1 VRLNSQVNGRPFI
14 KHAMT
19 VSDYHT
25 PKMKDN
31 DFLPGLPHA
40 VIVPAELAPRTAY
53 YSLAPPSPPAIHIP
67 HAPDSEGIVLPAYE
81 GVGGE
86 DLTQDD
92 LRQIT
97 QVSHT
102 AVDQT
107 RNWKYENRRE
117 VQLITPFLY
126 LGPSIAAKD
135 IKFIQSEDITM
146 LLVIRDTM
154 SALARMLSGDRVA
167 NQLGI
172 ASAAVDVSGSQE
184 LIAAFPRAIKIINEH
199 LLSIYHQQALTGT
212 GHSDGNIIIDQSTF
226 KRGKVLVFC
235 ESGNERSACVVA
247 AYMMA
252 VYGMDLVTA
261 IQFVQSQRFCIALD
275 DQMKGLL
282 RSFQDILEAQRFV
295 QKAKATGLA
304 PVSAVPDAGLFN
316 PGRCKSK
323 RHIGDTMGDDMEV
336 DVSGEMDDGRFEGRT
351 SFRPFMDRDEN

>member
-1 VRLNSQVNGRPFI
+1 MKEEGF
-14 KHAMT
+14 
-19 VSDYHT
+19 T
-25 PKMKDN
+25 PG
-31 DFLPGLPHA
+31 FSHA
-40 VIVPAELAPRTAY
+40 VVVPAELAPRTAY
-53 YSLAPPSPPAIHIP
+53 YSLAPPSPPSIHVP
-67 HAPDSEGIVLPAYE
+67 HTLGSEGIVLPAYE

-86 DLTQDD
+86 DLTQED
-92 LRQIT
+92 LRKIA
-97 QVSHT
+97 QVTHT

-117 VQLITPFLY
+117 AQLITPFLY
-126 LGPSIAAKD
+126 LGPSVAAKD
-135 IKFIQSEDITM
+135 IKFIQVEGITM

-154 SALARMLSGDRVA
+154 SAQARMLSGDKVA

-199 LLSIYHQQALTGT
+199 LLSIYRQQALTGT

-252 VYGMDLVTA
+252 VYGMDLVAA

-282 RSFQDILEAQRFV
+282 LSFQDILEAQRFV
-295 QKAKATGLA
+295 QKAKSTGLT
-304 PVSAVPDAGLFN
+304 PVSAVPDPGLFD
-316 PGRCKSK
+316 PGRRNSK
-323 RHIGDTMGDDMEV
+323 RHIDDTIDKDMEV
-336 DVSGEMDDGRFEGRT
+336 DASGEMDDGRFEGRT
-351 SFRPFMDRDEN
+351 SFRPFRDRDEH

>member
-1 VRLNSQVNGRPFI
+1 
-14 KHAMT
+14 
-19 VSDYHT
+19 
-25 PKMKDN
+25 MKDD
-31 DFLPGLPHA
+31 DFVPGLPHA
-40 VIVPAELAPRTAY
+40 VVVPAELAPRTAY
-53 YSLAPPSPPAIHIP
+53 YSLGPPSPPSIPIPHIP
-67 HAPDSEGIVLPAYE
+67 DSGGIVLPAYE

-92 LRQIT
+92 LKEIT

-117 VQLITPFLY
+117 AQLITPFLY
-126 LGPSIAAKD
+126 LGPSVAAKD
-135 IKFIQSEDITM
+135 IKFLQTEKITM
-146 LLVIRDTM
+146 LLVIRDTK
-154 SALARMLSGDRVA
+154 SAQAFILSGDKVA

-172 ASAAVDVSGSQE
+172 ESAAVDVSGSQE
-184 LIAAFPRAIKIINEH
+184 LIAAFPRAIKAINDH
-199 LLSIYHQQALTGT
+199 LLSIYRLQALTGT

-252 VYGMDLVTA
+252 VYGMDLVAA

-282 RSFQDILEAQRFV
+282 LSFQDILEAQRAV
-295 QKAKATGLA
+295 RKWNTAAIA
-304 PVSAVPDAGLFN
+304 PVPVTQN
-316 PGRCKSK
+316 PTTFDSMRRNSK
-323 RHIGDTMGDDMEV
+323 RHIEDTMDEEMKV

-351 SFRPFMDRDEN
+351 SFRPFLDRDDR